1 MVTEIEIEPRQLDV
15 WLEQQRIGELYEQGN
30 LWAFHYDPVWRATG
44 FDLSPALPRT
54 AGEIQDGGSQRPVQ
68 WFFDNLLPEE
78 GGRQLVAADAGI
90 NAADAFGLLQRFGP
104 ESAGALTLLSP
115 GQQLPPPDLRPLPDA
130 ELSARIQALPR
141 QPLSHGAPKRMSLA
155 GAQHKLAVVFDHNQL
170 WEPIG
175 QAASTH
181 ILKPDHEQV
190 DDYPHSVVNEW
201 FCMRLAAAC
210 GLPVPGCRCGG
221 CRSRSIWY
229 VASTGRARG
238 CKFGAVMRWMAA
250 SCYRWTRR
258 SNTNKPAAW
267 PCGSCW
273 VSPEHRQLHVWRCC
287 AGSCSISLLAMPT
300 PI

>member
-1 MVTEIEIEPRQLDV
+1 MAIEVEVEPRQLDV

-30 LWAFHYDPVWRATG
+30 LWALHYDPVWRDNG
-44 FDLSPALPRT
+44 FDLSPALPRD
-54 AGEIQDGGSQRPVQ
+54 AGEITDGGSQRPVQ

-78 GGRQLVAADAGI
+78 GGRQLAAADAGI

-115 GQQLPPPDLRPLPDA
+115 GQQLPPPELRPLPDA

-155 GAQHKLAVVFDHNQL
+155 GAQHKLAVVLEQGQL

-201 FCMRLAAAC
+201 FCMRLA
-210 GLPVPGCRCGG
+210 GRYRRCRCGG
-221 CRSRSIWY
+221 CRSRSIWC
-229 VASTGRARG
+229 VASTVKARD
-238 CKFGAVMRWMAA
+238 CTFNAVMRWTDA
-250 SCYRWTRR
+250 SYCRWTRC
-258 SNTNKPAAW
+258 SNINKPTAP

-273 VSPEHRQLHVWRCC
+273 ISPEHRQLHAWHCC
-287 AGSCSISLLAMPT
+287 AGSCSTSLLAMPT